1 VSRCRP
7 RNNRGD
13 VGTETETFLT
23 GPFLVARS
31 RRVIYSREKSV
42 FNSRDSSAFDGT
54 PRVPSFMAELRR
66 VARKAIGQK
75 FVSLART
82 TKNDFSPENC
92 TRNVRHVHGASV
104 KGGRRGGR
112 RHSLKF
118 ERNFAYAPIYKR
130 AGVHKI
136 PTVYITRLIILA

>member
-1 VSRCRP
+1 MSRCRP

-31 RRVIYSREKSV
+31 RRVIYSREKSF

-92 TRNVRHVHGASV
+92 TRKSPTRTRCECERRAKGRSTTFLKVRT
-104 KGGRRGGR
+104 
-112 RHSLKF
+112 KF
-118 ERNFAYAPIYKR
+118 RVR
-130 AGVHKI
+130 ADI
-136 PTVYITRLIILA
+136 